1 LTLSSVACIGLVAF
15 RNICGKRLVILTFK
29 TRVFIMKKF
38 TLISL
43 LSASAIVLTMN
54 VASAATA
61 TGVSSVYGSLAIEQV
76 GNAND
81 SKISMV
87 GLRDHT
93 NVSVTGDA
101 NSTNI
106 TQVGSRDRAKLA
118 IVGGKNAAKIVQ
130 RGDLNRANIKS
141 TGDFNS
147 VNTRQVGSRNGISVI
162 QTGGYLTTEIE
173 QIGSNDTAIVRV
185 GEIASSAND
194 ITTVSQT
201 GGDFNT
207 AIVRNDG
214 VGNNVAVAQ
223 AGSNNYV
230 NAALNNNSASLSATQ
245 TGSNNI
251 ANVSL
256 RTH

>member
-1 LTLSSVACIGLVAF
+1 
-15 RNICGKRLVILTFK
+15 
-29 TRVFIMKKF
+29 MKKF

-54 VASAATA
+54 SASAASA
-61 TGVSSVYGSLAIEQV
+61 TGVSTLYGSLAIEQV
-76 GNAND
+76 GNANN
-81 SKISMV
+81 STVKMV

-93 NVSVTGDA
+93 DVSVTGNVNSA
-101 NSTNI
+101 NV
-106 TQVGSRDRAKLA
+106 TQVGNRDRAKVTV
-118 IVGGKNAAKIVQ
+118 VGGQNIANAVQ
-130 RGDLNRANIKS
+130 KGDLNHANIKS
-141 TGDFNS
+141 TGDFNRAN
-147 VNTRQVGSRNGISVI
+147 VKQVGSRDTASLV
-162 QTGGYLTTEIE
+162 QTGGYLTTEID

-185 GEIASSAND
+185 GEISSSAND

-207 AIVRNDG
+207 ALVRNDG